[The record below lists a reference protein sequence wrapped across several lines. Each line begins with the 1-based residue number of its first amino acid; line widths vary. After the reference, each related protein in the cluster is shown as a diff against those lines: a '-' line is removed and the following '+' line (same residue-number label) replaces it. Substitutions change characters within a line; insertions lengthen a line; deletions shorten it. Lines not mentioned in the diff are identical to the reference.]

1 MKLLVIIALGMKYFI
16 AWSAAGS
23 YNEYDEN
30 VYDEEQQNP
39 ILKAKLGSL
48 LLGKNLLLGKLLLGK
63 KILLGGLPGFPY
75 HRYPYGKF
83 RHGYGL
89 YGHSKLGRKFHVE
102 QHDPILKE
110 IFGAPLLGK
119 AFSLGKQLLGKL
131 LLGNSGLL
139 GGLLGFPYGRYF
151 FGIFR
156 HGYGLYGR
164 SKPGSKFDMEQQDP
178 ILKTKLG
185 AHLLGKKLLLGGLLG
200 FPYVRYSY
208 GKLGYRYGPY
218 GYGKLSGK
226 FVLRPGIPGKGSYYD
241 VEEQKK

>member
-1 MKLLVIIALGMKYFI
+1 MKSTTHSFFSILERSNIVFIFTDMKLLVIIALGMKYFI

-23 YNEYDEN
+23 YNEYDQN

-39 ILKAKLGSL
+39 ILKAKLGAL

-89 YGHSKLGRKFHVE
+89 YGHSKRGRKFHVE

-110 IFGAPLLGK
+110 IFGAPLLGN

-131 LLGNSGLL
+131 LLGNSGYLVVCL
-139 GGLLGFPYGRYF
+139 DSHTFVTSLEN
-151 FGIFR
+151 
-156 HGYGLYGR
+156 
-164 SKPGSKFDMEQQDP
+164 SDMDIVFTDAVNLAANSIWNNKIQ
-178 ILKTKLG
+178 
-185 AHLLGKKLLLGGLLG
+185 
-200 FPYVRYSY
+200 Y
-208 GKLGYRYGPY
+208 
-218 GYGKLSGK
+218 
-226 FVLRPGIPGKGSYYD
+226 
-241 VEEQKK
+241 